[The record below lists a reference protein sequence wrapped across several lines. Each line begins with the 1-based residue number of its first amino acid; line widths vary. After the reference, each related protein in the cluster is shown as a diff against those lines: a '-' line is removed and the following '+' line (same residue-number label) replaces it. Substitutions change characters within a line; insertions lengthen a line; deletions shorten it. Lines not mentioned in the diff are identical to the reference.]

1 MVSLRRYPRQPST
14 LLPANAGM
22 ALRDLAPLVGPRFD
36 APKCEIVGIGGWP
49 ALRLL
54 RFNHLVGN
62 CLALGIVY
70 GFFLC
75 LEVKGELPPHVA
87 GSAPAHHQPYHLRH
101 AGVVLARAFL
111 RFSAAA

>member
-22 ALRDLAPLVGPRFD
+22 VLRDLAPLVGPGFD

-54 RFNHLVGN
+54 RFNHLIGN
-62 CLALGIVY
+62 GLPLAIGH
-70 GFFLC
+70 GFFLG
-75 LEVKGELPPHVA
+75 LEVKGDLPLPFPLPVPPHHRPPPLPP
-87 GSAPAHHQPYHLRH
+87 P
-101 AGVVLARAFL
+101 
-111 RFSAAA
+111 RFHF